1 MAALTEEVRKFQEL
15 DRRIAASARNPG
27 QGISWN
33 QLKIKKK
40 IIDSH
45 ERRKSR

>member
-33 QLKIKKK
+33 QLKKK